1 MFFLMIRLPPR
12 STRTDTL
19 LPYTTLFRSTSVKT
33 LDSGC
38 DMQRLQKQKADIES
52 ALSFCGG
59 EMDSPASRAL
69 PRLRSTRPE
78 RVDASAARPK
88 AAAQGGTRHP
98 TLASILHNNKA
109 DIEPADRKSDVK
121 GKGGYKQVD
130 T

>member
-1 MFFLMIRLPPR
+1 
-12 STRTDTL
+12 
-19 LPYTTLFRSTSVKT
+19 
-33 LDSGC
+33 
-38 DMQRLQKQKADIES
+38 MQRLQKQKADIES

-88 AAAQGGTRHP
+88 AAAQDGPRNP
-98 TLASILHNNKA
+98 TLASILQNKKA
-109 DIEPADRKSDVK
+109 DIESALSFCGGERGIDRKSTSLNSVTNAQLVCRILLDK
-121 GKGGYKQVD
+121 KK

>member
-1 MFFLMIRLPPR
+1 
-12 STRTDTL
+12 
-19 LPYTTLFRSTSVKT
+19 
-33 LDSGC
+33 
-38 DMQRLQKQKADIES
+38 MQRLQKQKADIES

-88 AAAQGGTRHP
+88 AAAQDGPRNT
-98 TLASILHNNKA
+98 TLASILQNKKA
-109 DIEPADRKSDVK
+109 DLESALSFSGGERGIPLRPGSCRAFESHSSVNPAKRKSR
-121 GKGGYKQVD
+121 